1 MKKAIHNFE
10 FEKATE
16 IRDKIKIMSL
26 KMAGLI
32 E

>member
-1 MKKAIHNFE
+1 MFNKVHNFE

-16 IRDKIKIMSL
+16 MRDKIKFLSL